1 MLNLTLNEPYKE
13 PCALVLGGFDGLHI
27 GHRVLLQG
35 AASAGLPVVLT
46 AMTGGKGKSLFT
58 LPEREFLFERAGVSA
73 LLELP
78 FTERL
83 RMTPPEMFLQELFSA
98 LNVRVVFCGED
109 FRFGKDASGTPD
121 LLKQFVPCV
130 RVLGLVERDGRKISA
145 SACKN
150 CLQAGDL
157 IGLNALLLPKD
168 ADFYGCAYFVQGRV
182 EHGREVGRTYGFPTA
197 NLAVPPEKLLPPD
210 GVYGGMCTVPAGNY
224 PCIVNIGARPTFG
237 VEERKIEAYLDGF
250 SGNLYGET
258 VRIYPTEFL
267 RGIETFPSAEALRAQ
282 LAEDIVNLRENKR

>member
-83 RMTPPEMFLQELFSA
+83 RPRCFFKSSSP
-98 LNVRVVFCGED
+98 
-109 FRFGKDASGTPD
+109 
-121 LLKQFVPCV
+121 
-130 RVLGLVERDGRKISA
+130 
-145 SACKN
+145 
-150 CLQAGDL
+150 
-157 IGLNALLLPKD
+157 
-168 ADFYGCAYFVQGRV
+168 
-182 EHGREVGRTYGFPTA
+182 H
-197 NLAVPPEKLLPPD
+197 
-210 GVYGGMCTVPAGNY
+210 
-224 PCIVNIGARPTFG
+224 
-237 VEERKIEAYLDGF
+237 
-250 SGNLYGET
+250 
-258 VRIYPTEFL
+258 
-267 RGIETFPSAEALRAQ
+267 
-282 LAEDIVNLRENKR
+282 